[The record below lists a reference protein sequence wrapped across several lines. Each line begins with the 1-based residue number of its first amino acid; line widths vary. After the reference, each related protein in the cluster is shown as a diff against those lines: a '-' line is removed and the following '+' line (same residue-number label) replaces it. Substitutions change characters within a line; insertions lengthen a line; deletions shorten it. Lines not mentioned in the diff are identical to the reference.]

1 MALTTVWLSILILN
15 FFYAFFGSKLWCVQF
30 SPSVEQKNQPSHV
43 NLYVPIKISSV
54 NRHTQKCKKAV
65 IKFICVFFALFHWC
79 VRARRAHIT
88 HPIGRKM
95 AAKSAKRISSQANCR
110 EMERQIASVD
120 TRPNIN
126 IYTTESNYSTQ
137 LAVLLTVRYCY
148 MRMSIFAATKTHVI

>member
-1 MALTTVWLSILILN
+1 MQKGGDKIYLR
-15 FFYAFFGSKLWCVQF
+15 FFC
-30 SPSVEQKNQPSHV
+30 
-43 NLYVPIKISSV
+43 IISLM
-54 NRHTQKCKKAV
+54 RA
-65 IKFICVFFALFHWC
+65 
-79 VRARRAHIT
+79 RARRAHIT

-148 MRMSIFAATKTHVI
+148 MRMSIFAATKTCVI